1 MNKSNSSS
9 SSSNSNTEAD
19 MRDKRESML
28 YKELKKVRAERSFR
42 ATKEHNRAE
51 TAAMRDASAKFNNME
66 SAPWSRS
73 GWHVNG
79 NAGKE
84 KLPKSMKRH
93 SSKYSPP
100 GYNAPPKQMN
110 GARGGAEYFAN
121 ELGYNSE
128 DENSFMGSGGPLSRL
143 YAGPSRQQPKHTKH
157 DYKSP
162 FGKRQHGV
170 NNARSTPGHNNWVWN
185 RTEARDAA
193 IEAEHRKSRKAAR
206 KAARG
211 MRTPAE
217 VAAARE
223 ARRTKRLEASKKVIA
238 EAEARAARIAAYK
251 AAAARK

>member
-1 MNKSNSSS
+1 MNNSNSSS
-9 SSSNSNTEAD
+9 SSSNSNTEASK
-19 MRDKRESML
+19 RDKRESKL

-42 ATKEHNRAE
+42 AMKEHNMAA
-51 TAAMRDASAKFNNME
+51 TAAMRDASAMFNNTE
-66 SAPWSRS
+66 AAPWSRS
-73 GWHVNG
+73 GWHVKG
-79 NAGKE
+79 NEVKE
-84 KLPKSMKRH
+84 KLAKSMKRH

-128 DENSFMGSGGPLSRL
+128 DENSFMGSGPISRL

-162 FGKRQHGV
+162 FGKRKHGV
-170 NNARSTPGHNNWVWN
+170 NNARSTPGHNNWAWN

-206 KAARG
+206 KAARAK
-211 MRTPAE
+211 RTPAE

-223 ARRTKRLEASKKVIA
+223 ARRTKRLEKSKRIIA